1 MTKRLNVY
9 LNANSFRC
17 IPVPD
22 GSGVCLQLDVM
33 ENDMVEALRLALVEY
48 EEDEKNNAKIRE
60 QLGIIIDSLSGDNK

>member
-33 ENDMVEALRLALVEY
+33 ENDMVEALKTALIEY
-48 EEDEKNNAKIRE
+48 EEEEKHMAKVRE
-60 QLGIIIDSLSGDNK
+60 QFINDISKI